1 MMDHVSGVPQFT
13 ETVRSNRGRG
23 RAAATLLSAL
33 LILALAVML
42 TVPLATASA
51 APAKGAHRCGPPV
64 NGHAKF
70 PPAVPSH
77 LNDVSPAGL
86 DDYIRTQMETAHIPG
101 LAACVIY
108 DGDIVWAK
116 GYGWADIEEGRR
128 VTPDTDFM
136 LASVSKTIVATAAM
150 QQVEAGRLTLDGDVN
165 SVLPFS
171 VRNPTYP
178 DDPITLFQLLTHT
191 SSIDDYWPTLRGN
204 YDYSGDSDIA
214 LRDFCEG
221 YLVPGGSYYDPTD
234 YFPAAP
240 GSRYS
245 YSNMGATLAALLVEE
260 ATGTPFDRY
269 CDDNIFAPLRMNRTS
284 WMLADLKTKTLAMP
298 YRYDRTADCYR
309 PYGHY
314 GYPDYPDGQLRSSV
328 SQLGRFLALYSNDGV
343 YRGVRLLDEE
353 TVRRVLAPQVDPLEP
368 GQGLIWYESGS
379 LTGHNGGDFGVRT
392 EMYFDPE
399 TGAGAI
405 VLTNSNSGSS
415 PERIA
420 SRLIA
425 EAPNF

>member
-1 MMDHVSGVPQFT
+1 
-13 ETVRSNRGRG
+13 
-23 RAAATLLSAL
+23 
-33 LILALAVML
+33 
-42 TVPLATASA
+42 
-51 APAKGAHRCGPPV
+51 
-64 NGHAKF
+64 
-70 PPAVPSH
+70 
-77 LNDVSPAGL
+77 
-86 DDYIRTQMETAHIPG
+86 

-165 SVLPFS
+165 SVLPFP

-234 YFPAAP
+234 YYPDAP
-240 GSRYS
+240 GSMYS

-260 ATGTPFDRY
+260 ATGMPFDQY
-269 CDDNIFAPLRMNRTS
+269 CEENIFAPLRMNRTS

-298 YRYDRTADCYR
+298 YRYDRTVDCYR

-314 GYPDYPDGQLRSSV
+314 GYPDYPDGQLRTSV
-328 SQLGRFLALYSNDGV
+328 SQLGRFLALYMNGGS
-343 YRGVRLLDEE
+343 YRGVRLLEKE
-353 TVRRVLAPQVDPLEP
+353 TVRQILTPQVDPLEP